1 MHKRPRALAPPLRLL
16 FCFQAEDGIRDTS
29 VTGVQTC
36 ALPIAIVCATT
47 ACLRARLRTTPI
59 RSRAQRAPRQRADA
73 QLFMAFSFNY
83 RELRRADSIRSGPRG
98 TKSGSLKQR
107 ANWLCL
113 SKNGIAP
120 PANPPAPGVA
130 LPRDHRQHQRGRMLR
145 VMADPLAGLHI
156 ARVDPAIRIHHPVT
170 GRRRSHSRDAPPAA
184 RARGLP
190 RFPSTEERSPAVRE
204 AARPASY
211 PEPICRATPATS
223 AWQTMSPLECLAVPV
238 VPAGSPP

>member
-1 MHKRPRALAPPLRLL
+1 MSPDRSDTYVPGLCLWWGRRFSPASPALTGMLNTATLL
-16 FCFQAEDGIRDTS
+16 FARQPLAYARGS
-29 VTGVQTC
+29 VPHPFGAGPRGHPVRERMRNY
-36 ALPIAIVCATT
+36 LW
-47 ACLRARLRTTPI
+47 
-59 RSRAQRAPRQRADA
+59 RS
-73 QLFMAFSFNY
+73 LLTNG
-83 RELRRADSIRSGPRG
+83 ELRRADSIRSGPRG

-130 LPRDHRQHQRGRMLR
+130 LPRDHRQHQRGRGLR
-145 VMADPLAGLHI
+145 VMGDPLAGLHI
-156 ARVDPAIRIHHPVT
+156 VRVDPAIRIHHPVT
-170 GRRRSHSRDAPPAA
+170 GRAVSHSRDAPPAA
-184 RARGLP
+184 RARCLP

-223 AWQTMSPLECLAVPV
+223 AWQTMSPLECLPVPV